1 MKRTLLIVGAV
12 IAAFVAGVV
21 FDGYT
26 PFGITKAYNPVM
38 DAAQVAPAPVTYY
51 ASRRVVSPVPQ
62 PTYNEYEQPQPTLRR
77 HRTWEREE
85 VIVAGSSGAGAAI
98 GAAAGGGKGAGI
110 GAVSGAVAGLV
121 YDLAT
126 RDQ

>member
-1 MKRTLLIVGAV
+1 MKRSLLIAGGL

-26 PFGITKAYNPVM
+26 PFGITKAYSPAI
-38 DAAQVAPAPVTYY
+38 DAAQVAPAPVTHY
-51 ASRRVVSPVPQ
+51 ASRRVVSPAQ
-62 PTYNEYEQPQPTLRR
+62 SATYSGVEQPRPRATR
-77 HRTWEREE
+77 HRTWEREAL
-85 VIVAGSSGAGAAI
+85 IVAGSSGGGAAI